1 MFRRTGVPVR
11 GSACAAIAMARVPMR
26 RRALAARDVEKA
38 GRARLP
44 ALFNLGDP
52 TRSVARTN
60 FVGSRERSRE
70 TSACAPF
77 KRRSSQGRRFLL
89 STCESR
95 RHGGRKGGSA
105 SGPEHLPSSACSALS
120 QPASSPSS
128 DSSAPS
134 SRSHSGRCGGLCR
147 RSRAFSLCLAV
158 ALALCAGIGIDAAVN
173 GSTMRAGVSI
183 GEVDVSG
190 MTREQ
195 ALDAV
200 NATYESRLSQ
210 GSAVVFSDEETAA
223 SVDLAAQLA
232 QDDAIAEQISFDE
245 AQKSKK
251 LWQVDASSLGA
262 VLPSYQL
269 VDEAFSIGR
278 GPADAFERIGAAFG
292 GASVDVRLDF
302 DDVRLEELAH
312 DIDRAIGVVRVDYDV
327 RVEDGAAVVVEG
339 HDGDMVNRETFAQK
353 LTTCLL
359 SSDPPHLS
367 SPPWSMLRCASIVTA
382 PKRRAM
388 S

>member
-1 MFRRTGVPVR
+1 MRTVQ
-11 GSACAAIAMARVPMR
+11 AQI
-26 RRALAARDVEKA
+26 
-38 GRARLP
+38 
-44 ALFNLGDP
+44 
-52 TRSVARTN
+52 VARKA
-60 FVGSRERSRE
+60 VSPLDMRIPASRW
-70 TSACAPF
+70 A
-77 KRRSSQGRRFLL
+77 QGRFCL
-89 STCESR
+89 
-95 RHGGRKGGSA
+95 GSGA
-105 SGPEHLPSSACSALS
+105 SAVERVLGLIAAGLVAVIRLIGAVVAFAFRTLRGLLPSK
-120 QPASSPSS
+120 
-128 DSSAPS
+128 
-134 SRSHSGRCGGLCR
+134 SRV
-147 RSRAFSLCLAV
+147 FLCLAV

-302 DDVRLEELAH
+302 DDVRLERARARH
-312 DIDRAIGVVRVDYDV
+312 RSGDRRRPRG
-327 RVEDGAAVVVEG
+327 
-339 HDGDMVNRETFAQK
+339 
-353 LTTCLL
+353 
-359 SSDPPHLS
+359 
-367 SPPWSMLRCASIVTA
+367 LRRSG
-382 PKRRAM
+382 RRRGRCRRGP
-388 S
+388 